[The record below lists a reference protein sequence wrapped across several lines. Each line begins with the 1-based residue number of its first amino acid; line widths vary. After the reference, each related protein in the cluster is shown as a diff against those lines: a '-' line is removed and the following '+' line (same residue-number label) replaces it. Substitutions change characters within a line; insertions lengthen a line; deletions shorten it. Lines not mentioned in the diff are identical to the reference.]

1 MEKTKVVELLEEMA
15 GGSERKTMRITRE
28 RKEALNL
35 ALFII
40 GEYDKKQASREDAV
54 AILEEAEKTRERS
67 ARNVQTAFKLLED
80 VEAHTKICEGVL
92 DDARTTSEE
101 TAEYL
106 KKAGQRLAVQLVLLA
121 VQVGVFIAMLKIF

>member
-1 MEKTKVVELLEEMA
+1 MEKTRVVELLEEMA
-15 GGSERKTMRITRE
+15 GGNERKTVRITRE

-40 GEYDKKQASREDAV
+40 GEYDKKQASREDAM

-80 VEAHTKICEGVL
+80 VEAQTKICEGIL

-106 KKAGQRLAVQLVLLA
+106 KKAGQRLAIQLVLLA
-121 VQVGVFIAMLKIF
+121 VQVGVFIAMMKLL

>member
-1 MEKTKVVELLEEMA
+1 
-15 GGSERKTMRITRE
+15 
-28 RKEALNL
+28 
-35 ALFII
+35 
-40 GEYDKKQASREDAV
+40 
-54 AILEEAEKTRERS
+54 
-67 ARNVQTAFKLLED
+67 VQTAFKLLED